1 MPIKS
6 AKASILV
13 AALGIIAGCNT
24 VENRYIDATGVH
36 GRGQTTFGA
45 TQEDGKFSI
54 SDSSSTCAGSFPH
67 WRNATVV
74 FPVSCTDGRSGT
86 VTMTRPMTNASMV
99 AGEGTIQFNNGTSKR
114 FMFGRADSI

>member
-1 MPIKS
+1 MPMTAGKS
-6 AKASILV
+6 LFLV
-13 AALGIIAGCNT
+13 ASLGLIAGCNT
-24 VENRYIDATGVH
+24 IENRYIDAKGTH
-36 GRGQTTFGA
+36 GHGQTTFGA
-45 TQEDGKFSI
+45 TQENGKFSI
-54 SDSSSTCAGSFPH
+54 ADSSSTCTGSFPH

-99 AGEGTIQFNNGTSKR
+99 SGEGTIQFTNGTSKK